1 MTASEAAEMHGP
13 AVGCGGHG
21 EPVFFVLVIVFSVLA
36 FVFFV
41 PFFVFKTTVGAPVD
55 FVIAGGW
62 PFFISPVNRGRQL
75 MGR

>member
-1 MTASEAAEMHGP
+1 MTASEVALMHGP
-13 AVGCGGHG
+13 AVGCGRRG
-21 EPVFFVLVIVFSVLA
+21 ESVFFVLVIVFSVLA

-41 PFFVFKTTVGAPVD
+41 PFFLFKTTVGAPVD